1 MIKRILVGLADKP
14 SAQVATRR
22 AINLAKIHDAEIA
35 GVAII
40 DTSALE
46 AIGPTPLGAAQQ
58 ARQLKAHRREM
69 TQEHVEEALT
79 RFQQL
84 CEEAGIPCEVRREEG
99 KPLEKM
105 LKLSRY
111 YDLVILNLH
120 ELFDYGVVTEP
131 DETVL
136 KLVRAGV
143 RPILACVPGHE
154 DINRI
159 MIAYNGS
166 VESAKAMRRLIHLQF
181 WPGAEF
187 KIVCCELPRDQA
199 EGLLEEA
206 GQYCRSHGV
215 TPELEYFP
223 GSAKQEILP
232 AARSWGADLIAIG
245 ASTRR
250 PLLHR
255 LVGDVPHTLMKHS
268 DRHLFLAQ

>member
-22 AINLAKIHDAEIA
+22 AINLAKLHDAEIA

-46 AIGPTPLGAAQQ
+46 SIGPTPLGAAQQ
-58 ARQLKAHRREM
+58 ARQLRAHRREM
-69 TQEHVEEALT
+69 TREHVEEALT
-79 RFQQL
+79 RFKVL
-84 CEEAGIPCEVRREEG
+84 CEDAGVPYEVRREEG
-99 KPLEKM
+99 KPLEQIV
-105 LKLSRY
+105 KLSRY

-120 ELFDYGVVTEP
+120 DLFDYGVVTEP

-136 KLVRAGV
+136 KLIRSGV
-143 RPILACVPGHE
+143 RPILACVDGHE

-187 KIVCCELPRDQA
+187 KIVCFELPRDEA
-199 EGLLEEA
+199 RVLLDEA
-206 GQYCRSHGV
+206 ARYCRAHSV
-215 TPELEYFP
+215 TPELEYV
-223 GSAKQEILP
+223 GGTARDRLLP
-232 AARSWGADLIAIG
+232 TAQAWGADLIAIG